1 MDLWKAFSNSTI
13 LKLDCPW
20 ISLNSNHQF
29 FSEMIPDLRRPAAKL
44 MTRSQYLRC
53 PSNECCEISFFV
65 ASKCAEAKHHMN
77 CECCTGYSLTL
88 SGIVNC
94 VIKSLNRCLCLYH
107 CSCDCLCLCDYLC
120 HCHCHCHFFC
130 QNSMGAL
137 FNPISF
143 AIRISK
149 QFLFLF

>member
-1 MDLWKAFSNSTI
+1 
-13 LKLDCPW
+13 
-20 ISLNSNHQF
+20 
-29 FSEMIPDLRRPAAKL
+29 MIPDLRRPAAKL